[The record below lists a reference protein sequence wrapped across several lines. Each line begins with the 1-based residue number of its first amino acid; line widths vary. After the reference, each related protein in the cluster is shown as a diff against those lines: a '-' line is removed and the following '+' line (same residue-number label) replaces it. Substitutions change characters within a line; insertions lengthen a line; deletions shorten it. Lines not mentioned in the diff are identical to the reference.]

1 VDASIPFRPPD
12 LCGRVALVAGATRGV
27 GRGAALALGEAGA
40 TVYCTGRSTR
50 ANRLP
55 RGRSKKVSPFD
66 YARRPETIEETAEMV
81 TARGG
86 RGIAVVVD
94 HKEAKQ
100 VEDLVDRIRKEQGK
114 LHILVNDIS
123 ELIPQDFGK
132 TFWQVNLENGFANFR
147 NAIHTHIITN
157 HFAAPLLIETAK
169 EAPCCGLIVEIGDGD
184 SYTYR
189 GHLFYDLVKTT
200 VIRLAFAMA
209 RELRRKNVAAVA
221 LTPGF
226 LRSEAMLEHFGVT
239 EANWQEAAKRD
250 PNYLASETPLF
261 AGRAIAALAADP
273 GLSKKSGRVFSSW
286 NLSDEYGFCDADG
299 RRPHWGRH
307 FTAKYGDCMK
317 PCGEAFYEH
326 WFGGPIDIIY
336 PNWPKGPS
344 RRLSGCAGTSKSRNE
359 LIGNGDPDSRA
370 SLAPRLALRRG
381 VPPSPLFL

>member
-1 VDASIPFRPPD
+1 MDASVAFRPPD
-12 LCGRVALVAGATRGV
+12 LRGRVALVAGATRGV

-66 YARRPETIEETAEMV
+66 HARRPETIEETAEMV

-86 RGIAVVVD
+86 QGIAVVVD
-94 HKEAKQ
+94 HTDAKRVQ
-100 VEDLVDRIRKEQGK
+100 KLIARIRKEQHK

-123 ELIPQDFGK
+123 ELIPQDLGK
-132 TFWQVNLENGFANFR
+132 TFWQLNLENGVANFR
-147 NAIHTHIITN
+147 NAIHTHIITS

-169 EAPCCGLIVEIGDGD
+169 EAPRCGLIVEIGDGD

-226 LRSEAMLEHFGVT
+226 LRSEAMLEHLGVT
-239 EANWQEAAKRD
+239 EANWQDAVKKDA
-250 PNYLASETPLF
+250 NYAISETPLF
-261 AGRAIAALAADP
+261 AGRAIAALAADAN
-273 GLSKKSGRVFSSW
+273 LMKKSGRVFSSW

-307 FTAKYGDCMK
+307 AAAKYGDCMK
-317 PCGEAFYEH
+317 PCGDAFYEH
-326 WFGGPIDIIY
+326 WSGGPMDVIY
-336 PNWPKGPS
+336 ANWP
-344 RRLSGCAGTSKSRNE
+344 
-359 LIGNGDPDSRA
+359 
-370 SLAPRLALRRG
+370 
-381 VPPSPLFL
+381 

>member
-1 VDASIPFRPPD
+1 MTPDSSYRPPD
-12 LCGRVALVAGATRGV
+12 LKGRVALVAGATRGV
-27 GRGAALALGEAGA
+27 GRGTALALGEAGA

-55 RGRSKKVSPFD
+55 RNGSKKVSPFD
-66 YARRPETIEETAEMV
+66 HARRPETVDETAEMV
-81 TARGG
+81 AARGG
-86 RGIAVVVD
+86 QGIAVAVD
-94 HKEAKQ
+94 HTDAKK
-100 VEDLVDRIRKEQGK
+100 VEELVERIRSEQGK

-123 ELIPQDFGK
+123 ELTPADFGK
-132 TFWQVNLENGFANFR
+132 TFWQLHLDNGFANLR
-147 NAIHTHIITN
+147 NVVYSHIITN
-157 HFAAPLLIETAK
+157 HYAAPLLIETAK
-169 EAPCCGLIVEIGDGD
+169 NATFSGLIIEIGDGD

-239 EANWQEAAKRD
+239 EQNWQDAAKKNPD
-250 PNYLASETPLF
+250 YGISETPLF

-273 GLSKKSGRVFSSW
+273 NLMKKSGRVFSSW

-307 FTAKYGDCMK
+307 VVQKYGDCMK
-317 PCGEAFYEH
+317 SCGDAFYEH
-326 WFGGPIDIIY
+326 WFGGPIDVLY
-336 PNWPKGPS
+336 ANWP
-344 RRLSGCAGTSKSRNE
+344 
-359 LIGNGDPDSRA
+359 
-370 SLAPRLALRRG
+370 
-381 VPPSPLFL
+381 